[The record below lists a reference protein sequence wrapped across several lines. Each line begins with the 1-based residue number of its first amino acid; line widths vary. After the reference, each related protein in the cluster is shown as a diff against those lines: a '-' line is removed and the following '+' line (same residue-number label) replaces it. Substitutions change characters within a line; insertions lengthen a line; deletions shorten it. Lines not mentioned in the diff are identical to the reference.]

1 MIYGDCTYQKLT
13 HDMDTGEEIIELL
26 AEIHKGE
33 KIYMNKIFDS
43 DPATLR
49 KMAQNLH
56 NMREVFKN
64 GVTDLM
70 DDLHDEDISDIDR
83 AFIMTLRDHYLFWE
97 DKIMEFIKNAQKA
110 VEEVDHEHS
119 CKTKA
124 LNDHIEDYVPMR
136 KKPDKT
142 ILTYINAEKRLLSL
156 REEDEARMVRLRIN
170 DREQELQKKLMDERT
185 LTIKQKKERIISH
198 FEAERKK
205 FLNIIQSEWD
215 KIILKKHNEFD
226 RLLVKYNK
234 VNRVKENVHHKEDW
248 RTEHLKRVK

>member
-97 DKIMEFIKNAQKA
+97 DKIMEFIKNAQK
-110 VEEVDHEHS
+110 V
-119 CKTKA
+119 
-124 LNDHIEDYVPMR
+124 
-136 KKPDKT
+136 
-142 ILTYINAEKRLLSL
+142 
-156 REEDEARMVRLRIN
+156 
-170 DREQELQKKLMDERT
+170 
-185 LTIKQKKERIISH
+185 
-198 FEAERKK
+198 
-205 FLNIIQSEWD
+205 
-215 KIILKKHNEFD
+215 KI
-226 RLLVKYNK
+226 
-234 VNRVKENVHHKEDW
+234 
-248 RTEHLKRVK
+248 